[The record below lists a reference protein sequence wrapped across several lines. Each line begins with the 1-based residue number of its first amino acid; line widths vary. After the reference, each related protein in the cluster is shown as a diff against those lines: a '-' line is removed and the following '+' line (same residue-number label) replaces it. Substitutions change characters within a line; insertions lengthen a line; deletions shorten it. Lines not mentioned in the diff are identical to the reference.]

1 MNKYSMV
8 AENTNSTVVGEY
20 TPTYTRRANS
30 YQGEAELEQAFVKL
44 LETQAYDYLPI
55 TKEADLTNN
64 LRAQLEKLNKYQFS
78 DTEWEQFFIT
88 KLANKNE
95 GIEEKTAKIQED
107 HVQLLTRDSGEIKN
121 IYLIDK
127 TNIHNNSLQV
137 INQYEIEGARANRY
151 DVTILVNGL
160 PLVHVELKR
169 RGIALQEA
177 FNQINRYQRDSFWAD
192 SGLFEY
198 VQLFVI
204 SNGTYTKY
212 YSNTTRFQHI
222 KEAGDTNAKRGKK
235 TSNSFEFTSWWA
247 DASNKPIF
255 DIMDF
260 GQTFFAKHAI
270 LNILTKYCVFTSD
283 RLLLVM
289 RPYQIVATER
299 ILSRIEVSTNY
310 KKLGS
315 IEAGGYIWH
324 TTGSGKTLTSFKT
337 AQIASKIDSIDKVLF
352 IVDRKDL
359 DYQTMKEYDKFEKGA
374 ANSNTSTAKLT
385 KQLEDDNSRIIITT
399 IQKLDRFI
407 NKNAD
412 HNVFDDHV
420 VLIFDECHRS
430 QFGDMHH
437 AITKSFRN
445 YHIFGFT
452 GTPIFAKNSSS
463 GGRVDFKTTEQ
474 AFGEKLHTY
483 TIVNAITDKNVL
495 PFRIDYIRT
504 IREADN
510 VDDTAVR
517 DIDREKAL
525 AAPVRIS
532 NIVQYIRE
540 HFDQKTKRNSKPY
553 AFTRLAN
560 VSEAASA
567 RDRSALEEVKEK
579 IRLSGFNSIFAVS
592 SIDVAKAY
600 YTEFKKQQ
608 AEIPELAKLKVA
620 TIFSYG
626 ANEQDDELDGVED
639 ENSDNTDGLDA
650 NSRDFLD
657 SAIKDYNSMFAT
669 NYDTS
674 SDKFQNYYKDVSL
687 RMKNREIDL
696 LIVVNMFLT
705 GFDATTLNTL
715 WVDKN
720 LRMHGLLQAY
730 SRTNRILNSIKTFG
744 NIVTFRNLEDRTNK
758 ALALFGDKEA
768 SGIVL
773 LKSYDEYYNGYE
785 NNDKNVRGYAELIA
799 ELLQRY
805 PIGEQ
810 IIGEQNKKEFIGLYG
825 AILKLRNILTTFDDF
840 VGNEILSERDVQDYH
855 SIYINLYD
863 EFRKVDEGD
872 KENINDDIVFEMEL
886 IKQVEINIDYILELI
901 RKYHSSN
908 QEDKDLLVDINKAI
922 DSSIELRNKKDLIEQ
937 FINTLNVGSAVEEDW
952 RSFVDAKKLE
962 ELDAIIADE
971 NLNRDETYRFIES
984 AFRDGGVQTS
994 GTAIT
999 KIMPPVSR
1007 FTADQSRG
1015 KKRETVLDKL
1025 AAFFNKFFDI
1035 SGGKL
1040 EHE

>member
-1 MNKYSMV
+1 MNKFSMV
-8 AENTNSTVVGEY
+8 AENTNSTVVGEFK
-20 TPTYTRRANS
+20 PAKTRATS
-30 YQGEAELEQAFVKL
+30 YQSEADLEQAFIKL
-44 LETQAYDYLPI
+44 LESQAYDFLTI
-55 TKEADLTNN
+55 KSEIDLTNN
-64 LRAQLEKLNKYQFS
+64 LRTQLEKLNNYQFT
-78 DTEWEQFFIT
+78 DMEWSQFFTT

-107 HVQLLTRDSGEIKN
+107 HVQLLTRENGEVKN

-137 INQYEIEGARANRY
+137 INQYEVEGTRSNRY
-151 DVTILVNGL
+151 DVTVLVNGL

-169 RGIALQEA
+169 RGVALQEA

-192 SGLFEY
+192 SGLYEY
-198 VQLFVI
+198 VQLFII

-222 KEAGDTNAKRGKK
+222 KESNETRNKRTKK
-235 TSNSFEFTSWWA
+235 TSNSFEFSSWWA

-255 DIMDF
+255 DLMDF
-260 GQTFFAKHAI
+260 GKTFFAKHTI
-270 LNILTKYCVFTSD
+270 LNVLTKYCVFTSD
-283 RLLLVM
+283 RLLLAM

-299 ILSRIEVSTNY
+299 ILNRVEVSTNY
-310 KKLGS
+310 KKLGT
-315 IEAGGYIWH
+315 IDAGGYIWH

-337 AQIASKIDSIDKVLF
+337 AQLASKLSYVDKVLF
-352 IVDRKDL
+352 VVDRKDL

-385 KQLEDDNSRIIITT
+385 KQLEDPNARIIITT
-399 IQKLDRFI
+399 IQKLDKFI
-407 NKNAD
+407 KKND
-412 HNVFDDHV
+412 GHEVFSGHV
-420 VLIFDECHRS
+420 VIIFDECHRS

-437 AITKSFRN
+437 AITSSFKN
-445 YHIFGFT
+445 YHLFGFT

-463 GGRVDFKTTEQ
+463 GGRVDLKTTEQ

-483 TIVNAITDKNVL
+483 TIVDAITDKNVL

-504 IREADN
+504 VKEADD
-510 VDDTAVR
+510 VDDTQVR

-525 AAPVRIS
+525 AAPERIS
-532 NIVQYIRE
+532 NVTQYIRD

-553 AFTRLAN
+553 AFTALAN
-560 VSEAASA
+560 IHEAASA
-567 RDRSALEEVKEK
+567 RDRSAVEEVKQK

-592 SIDVAKAY
+592 SIDVAKLY

-608 AEIPELAKLKVA
+608 AGVPELAKLKIA

-626 ANEQDDELDGVED
+626 ANEVDDEMDGLED
-639 ENSDNTDGLDA
+639 ENSDNTDGLDKS
-650 NSRDFLD
+650 SRDFLEV
-657 SAIKDYNSMFAT
+657 AIKDYNKMFGT

-744 NIVTFRNLEDRTNK
+744 NIVTFRNLEKATNDS
-758 ALALFGDKEA
+758 LSLFGDKEA
-768 SGIVL
+768 SGVVL
-773 LKSYDEYYNGYE
+773 LKSFQEYYDGYE
-785 NNDKNVRGYAELIA
+785 AEGKQIRGYADLVNELT
-799 ELLQRY
+799 ERF
-805 PIGEQ
+805 PVGEP
-810 IIGEQNKKEFIGLYG
+810 IIGEQSKKDFIKLYG
-825 AILKLRNILTTFDDF
+825 AILKVRNILSTFDDF
-840 VGNEILSERDVQDYH
+840 ASKEILSERDVQDYH
-855 SIYINLYD
+855 SMYINFYD
-863 EFRKVDEGD
+863 EFRKVDESD

-901 RKYHSSN
+901 RKYHASN
-908 QEDKDLLVDINKAI
+908 QEDKELLVDINKAI
-922 DSSIELRNKKDLIEQ
+922 DSSVELRNKKELIEQ
-937 FINTLNVGSAVEEDW
+937 FISSINADSSVDDDW
-952 RSFVDAKKLE
+952 QSFVKSKKIE
-962 ELDAIIADE
+962 ELDRIISEE
-971 NLNRDETYRFIES
+971 NLDHDETYKFIEN
-984 AFRDGGVQTS
+984 AFRDGSVQTG
-994 GTAIT
+994 GTAIS
-999 KIMPPVSR
+999 KIMPPVTR
-1007 FTADQSRG
+1007 FSPDQTRG

-1035 SGGKL
+1035 SNGRLK
-1040 EHE
+1040 E